1 MYEALKEQL
10 KKFLKQIKNLFY
22 GKPKKIV
29 IVYSSDNNRID
40 ERGGPYKVE
49 IE

>member
-22 GKPKKIV
+22 GKTKKII

-40 ERGGPYKVE
+40 ETGGPYKVE

>member
-1 MYEALKEQL
+1 MEY
-10 KKFLKQIKNLFY
+10 FLKQIKNLFY
-22 GKPKKIV
+22 GKTKKII

-40 ERGGPYKVE
+40 ETGGPYKVE